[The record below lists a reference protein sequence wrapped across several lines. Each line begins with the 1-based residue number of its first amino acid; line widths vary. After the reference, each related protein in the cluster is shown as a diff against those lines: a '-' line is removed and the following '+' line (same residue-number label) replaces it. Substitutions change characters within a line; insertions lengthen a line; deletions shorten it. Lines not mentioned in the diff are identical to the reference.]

1 MNIVETAGLGKRYRG
16 TWALRDCYLAIPQG
30 RVAALVGPNGSG
42 KTTLLNLTVGL
53 LDPTA
58 GKVTV
63 LGAEPA
69 GSAAARD
76 EIAFVAQDA
85 PLYASL
91 SVGDMLRVTCY
102 LNRRWD
108 QRLAEQRL
116 SDLGI
121 PLRRKAGK
129 LSGGQQ
135 AQLALTLALAR
146 HPRLLVLDEPLATLD
161 PLSRHAFMS
170 SVMSA
175 VAEDGVSVI
184 LSSHIL
190 AELERVTDYLIILAR
205 GQVQVAGD
213 TDDLLATH
221 RLLTGAVLMNEN
233 LPRGWTV
240 VESNATLAQQQQ
252 LVRLAG
258 DQRPVPEG
266 VESRAVTLEELT
278 LAYLRQPGAGALPGP
293 AVLGADSA

>member
-1 MNIVETAGLGKRYRG
+1 MNIVETTGLGKRYRRN
-16 TWALRDCYLAIPQG
+16 WALRDCCLAMPEG

-53 LDPTA
+53 IAPTT
-58 GKVTV
+58 GRVTV

-69 GSAAARD
+69 GSSAARD
-76 EIAFVAQDA
+76 DIAFVAQDA
-85 PLYASL
+85 PLYGN
-91 SVGDMLRVTCY
+91 VPVRDMLRMTCY

-108 QRLAEQRL
+108 QRRAEQRL
-116 SDLGI
+116 ADLGI

-146 HPRLLVLDEPLATLD
+146 RPRLLVLDEPLSSLD
-161 PLSRHAFMS
+161 PVSRHAFMS

-175 VAEDGVSVI
+175 VTGDGVSVI

-190 AELERVTDYLIILAR
+190 AELERVTNYLIILSG
-205 GQVQVAGD
+205 GQIQVAGD
-213 TDDLLATH
+213 TEDLLGTH
-221 RLLTGAVLMNEN
+221 RLLTGPVSGQP
-233 LPRGWTV
+233 LPPHWMV
-240 VESNATLAQQQQ
+240 VEPGGTSAQRQL
-252 LVRLAG
+252 LVRLTEPG
-258 DQRPVPEG
+258 QPVPDGFEA
-266 VESRAVTLEELT
+266 RPVTLEELA

-293 AVLGADSA
+293 LAARG

>member
-58 GKVTV
+58 GRVTV
-63 LGAEPA
+63 LGREPA

-170 SVMSA
+170 AVMSA

-233 LPRGWTV
+233 LSRGWTV
-240 VESNATLAQQQQ
+240 VESNATPALQQQ

-266 VESRAVTLEELT
+266 VEARAVTLEELT
-278 LAYLRQPGAGALPGP
+278 LAYLREPGAGALPGP
-293 AVLGADSA
+293 AALGADSA